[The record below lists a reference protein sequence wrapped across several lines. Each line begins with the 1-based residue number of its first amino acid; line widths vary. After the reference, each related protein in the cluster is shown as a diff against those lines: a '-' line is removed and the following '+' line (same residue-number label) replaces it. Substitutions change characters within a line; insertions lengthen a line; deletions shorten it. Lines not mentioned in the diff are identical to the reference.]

1 MSSDI
6 VRVGGLLLDGSWV
19 DGFGLGWK
27 GRTSST
33 SNAKDSDFLETSSSS
48 GSSFFVLV
56 RRVDDGLVAVFLVVA
71 GLALF
76 LVVAG
81 LVLFL
86 VVAGLALLLV
96 RRVDDGFYWDGKG
109 LVEMNELGIWKK
121 TS

>member
-1 MSSDI
+1 MSSDT